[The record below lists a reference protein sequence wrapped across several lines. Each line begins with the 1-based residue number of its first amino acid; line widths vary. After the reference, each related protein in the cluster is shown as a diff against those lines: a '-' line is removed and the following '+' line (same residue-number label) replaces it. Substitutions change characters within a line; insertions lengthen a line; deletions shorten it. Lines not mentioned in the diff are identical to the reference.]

1 MTEEER
7 RFMQEHVRYWRDL
20 ADKLIAI
27 LFGPVIDP
35 KGVYGIAI
43 IEASNDNIAFE
54 ISEND
59 PVIRAKLGF
68 CYEIYPMS
76 DFFEKRG
83 IIMGYMNGRITSDRT
98 QASKR

>member
-1 MTEEER
+1 MKYFLLKLNPPRPKFPQDMTEEER

-76 DFFEKRG
+76 DLILRKG
-83 IIMGYMNGRITSDRT
+83 V
-98 QASKR
+98 